1 MHPLIARYLSPE
13 AARETLEKEKNG
25 EPLGPEERLFAQ
37 TASAHPDKR
46 NELMGGKGKR
56 HLSSDAE
63 AAVVFLAAYAATRA
77 IAEDPTLSAATLKAR
92 ESLKAEGA
100 TEDETEAFIAAILLE
115 EAFGYEEEV
124 ESFDSSFVQEA
135 LGEVP
140 ALAALTREQVDALI
154 LGFEKGAKDDTER
167 NIRAHISRAL
177 VNIAWGEGPT
187 PINPEHMEALYES
200 EIIGKPEA
208 ELETRLHAIVNFLE
222 VLAKEGLIGPQRL
235 SRLRAQLG
243 DEEDGEEAEDFPS

>member
-37 TASAHPDKR
+37 TAAAHPDKR

-100 TEDETEAFIAAILLE
+100 TEDETDAFIAAILLE
-115 EAFGYEEEV
+115 EAFGYEEEL
-124 ESFDSSFVQEA
+124 EAFDHGYVQET

-140 ALAALTREQVDALI
+140 ALAALSREQVDALI
-154 LGFEKGAKDDTER
+154 LGFEKAARDETER
-167 NIRAHISRAL
+167 EIRARISRAL

-200 EIIGKPEA
+200 EIVDKPEA
-208 ELETRLHAIVNFLE
+208 EMEAGLHATVDFLQ

-235 SRLRAQLG
+235 SRLRSQLG
-243 DEEDGEEAEDFPS
+243 DEEA

>member
-25 EPLGPEERLFAQ
+25 EPLEPEERLFAQ
-37 TASAHPDKR
+37 TAAAHPDKR
-46 NELMGGKGKR
+46 NELVGGKGKR

-77 IAEDPTLSAATLKAR
+77 IAEDPALKDATQQAR
-92 ESLKAEGA
+92 KSLESEGA
-100 TEDETEAFIAAILLE
+100 SEDETDAFIASILLE

-124 ESFDSSFVQEA
+124 ESFDSSYVQET

-154 LGFEKGAKDDTER
+154 LGFEKGAKDDSER
-167 NIRAHISRAL
+167 TVRAHISRAL

-200 EIIGKPEA
+200 EIADKPEA
-208 ELETRLHAIVNFLE
+208 EMEAGLRATVDFLQ
-222 VLAKEGLIGPQRL
+222 VLAKEGLIGTQRL
-235 SRLRAQLG
+235 SRLRSQLG
-243 DEEDGEEAEDFPS
+243 DEEA

>member
-37 TASAHPDKR
+37 TAAAHPDKR
-46 NELMGGKGKR
+46 NALMGGKGK
-56 HLSSDAE
+56 HQLSSDAE

-77 IAEDPTLSAATLKAR
+77 IAEDPTLSAATLEAR
-92 ESLKAEGA
+92 KSLEAEGA
-100 TEDETEAFIAAILLE
+100 SEDETDAFIAAILLE
-115 EAFGYEEEV
+115 ESFGYEEEV
-124 ESFDSSFVQEA
+124 EAFDSSYIQEA

-154 LGFEKGAKDDTER
+154 LGFEKGARDDTER
-167 NIRAHISRAL
+167 NVRAHISRAL

-200 EIIGKPEA
+200 EIASKPEA
-208 ELETRLHAIVNFLE
+208 GMEAALHATVDFLQ
-222 VLAKEGLIGPQRL
+222 VLAREGLIGPQRL

-243 DEEDGEEAEDFPS
+243 DEEA

>member
-13 AARETLEKEKNG
+13 AARETLQKEKDG
-25 EPLGPEERLFAQ
+25 APLEPEERLFAQ
-37 TASAHPDKR
+37 TAAAHPDKR
-46 NELMGGKGKR
+46 NDLMGGKGKR

-63 AAVVFLAAYAATRA
+63 AAVVFLAAHAAARA
-77 IAEDPTLSAATLKAR
+77 IAEDPALAAAAAKAR
-92 ESLKAEGA
+92 EALKEEGA
-100 TEDETEAFIAAILLE
+100 TDDETDAFIASILLE

-124 ESFDSSFVQEA
+124 ESFDHTYVQET

-154 LGFEKGAKDDTER
+154 LGFEKASRDETER
-167 NIRAHISRAL
+167 NVRARISRAL
-177 VNIAWGEGPT
+177 VNVAWGEGPT

-200 EIIGKPEA
+200 EIAGKPEEEMEA
-208 ELETRLHAIVNFLE
+208 GLRATVDFLQ
-222 VLAKEGLIGPQRL
+222 VLAKEGLVGPQRL

-243 DEEDGEEAEDFPS
+243 DEEA

>member
-13 AARETLEKEKNG
+13 AARETLQKEKDG
-25 EPLGPEERLFAQ
+25 APLEPEERLFAQ
-37 TASAHPDKR
+37 TAAAHPDKR
-46 NELMGGKGKR
+46 NDLLGGKGKR

-77 IAEDPTLSAATLKAR
+77 IAEDPALSAATAKAR
-92 ESLKAEGA
+92 EALKEEGA
-100 TEDETEAFIAAILLE
+100 TDDETDAFIASILLE

-124 ESFDSSFVQEA
+124 ESFDHTYVLET

-154 LGFEKGAKDDTER
+154 LGFEKASRDEADR
-167 NIRAHISRAL
+167 NVRARISRGL
-177 VNIAWGEGPT
+177 VNTAWGEGPT

-200 EIIGKPEA
+200 EIATKSETEMEA
-208 ELETRLHAIVNFLE
+208 GLRATVDFLQ
-222 VLAKEGLIGPQRL
+222 VLAKEGLIGTQRL
-235 SRLRAQLG
+235 SRLRSQIG
-243 DEEDGEEAEDFPS
+243 DEEA

>member
-37 TASAHPDKR
+37 TAAAHPDKR

-77 IAEDPTLSAATLKAR
+77 IAEDPTLSAVTARAR
-92 ESLKAEGA
+92 ESLKEEGA
-100 TEDETEAFIAAILLE
+100 SEDETDAFIAAILLE

-124 ESFDSSFVQEA
+124 ETFDSSYVQEA

-154 LGFEKGAKDDTER
+154 LGFEKGARDETER
-167 NIRAHISRAL
+167 NVRAHISRAL

-200 EIIGKPEA
+200 EIADKPEA
-208 ELETRLHAIVNFLE
+208 EMEVGLRATVDFLQ
-222 VLAKEGLIGPQRL
+222 VLAREGLIGTQRL

-243 DEEDGEEAEDFPS
+243 DEEA

>member
-13 AARETLEKEKNG
+13 AARETLQKEKDG
-25 EPLGPEERLFAQ
+25 APLEPEERLFAQ
-37 TASAHPDKR
+37 TAAAHPDKR
-46 NELMGGKGKR
+46 NALLGGKGKR

-77 IAEDPTLSAATLKAR
+77 LAEDPTLSAATARAR
-92 ESLKAEGA
+92 EALKEEGA
-100 TEDETEAFIAAILLE
+100 SEDETDAFIASILLE

-124 ESFDSSFVQEA
+124 EAFDRTYVQET

-154 LGFEKGAKDDTER
+154 ISFEKAGRDETER
-167 NIRAHISRAL
+167 NVRARISRAL
-177 VNIAWGEGPT
+177 VNTAWGEGPT

-200 EIIGKPEA
+200 EIAGKPEEEMEA
-208 ELETRLHAIVNFLE
+208 GLRATVDFLQ

-243 DEEDGEEAEDFPS
+243 DEEA

>member
-13 AARETLEKEKNG
+13 AARETLQKEKDG
-25 EPLGPEERLFAQ
+25 APLEPEERLFAE
-37 TASAHPDKR
+37 TAAAHPDKR
-46 NELMGGKGKR
+46 ADLMGSKGKR

-77 IAEDPTLSAATLKAR
+77 IAEDPALSAATARAR
-92 ESLKAEGA
+92 EALKQEGA
-100 TEDETEAFIAAILLE
+100 SEDETDAFIASILLE

-124 ESFDSSFVQEA
+124 EAFDRSYIQEA

-154 LGFEKGAKDDTER
+154 LGFEKAARDETER
-167 NIRAHISRAL
+167 DVRARISRAL

-187 PINPEHMEALYES
+187 PINPEHMETLYES
-200 EIIGKPEA
+200 ELAEKPEA
-208 ELETRLHAIVNFLE
+208 ELEAGLRATVDFLQ
-222 VLAKEGLIGPQRL
+222 VLAREGLIGPQRL

-243 DEEDGEEAEDFPS
+243 DEEA

>member
-13 AARETLEKEKNG
+13 AARETLQKEKDG
-25 EPLGPEERLFAQ
+25 APLEPEERLFAQ
-37 TASAHPDKR
+37 TAAAHPDKR

-77 IAEDPTLSAATLKAR
+77 ISEDPALSAATARAR
-92 ESLKAEGA
+92 EALEEEGA
-100 TEDETEAFIAAILLE
+100 TEDERDAFIASILLE

-124 ESFDSSFVQEA
+124 ETFDSTYVQET

-140 ALAALTREQVDALI
+140 ALAALTREQVDALV
-154 LGFEKGAKDDTER
+154 LGFEKAGRDENDR
-167 NIRAHISRAL
+167 NVRGRISRAL
-177 VNIAWGEGPT
+177 VNTAWGEGPT
-187 PINPEHMEALYES
+187 PINPEHLEALYES
-200 EIIGKPEA
+200 EIAGKPEEEMEA
-208 ELETRLHAIVNFLE
+208 GLRATVDFLQ
-222 VLAKEGLIGPQRL
+222 VLAKEGLVGPQRL

-243 DEEDGEEAEDFPS
+243 DEEA

>member
-13 AARETLEKEKNG
+13 AARETLQKEKDG
-25 EPLGPEERLFAQ
+25 APLEPEERLFAQ
-37 TASAHPDKR
+37 TAAAHPDKR
-46 NELMGGKGKR
+46 NDLMGGKGKR

-77 IAEDPTLSAATLKAR
+77 ISEDPALSAATAKAR
-92 ESLKAEGA
+92 EALKEEGA
-100 TEDETEAFIAAILLE
+100 TEDEMDAFIASILLE

-124 ESFDSSFVQEA
+124 ESFDHTYVQET

-154 LGFEKGAKDDTER
+154 LGFEKAGRDENDR
-167 NIRAHISRAL
+167 NVRARISRAL
-177 VNIAWGEGPT
+177 VNTAWGEGPT

-200 EIIGKPEA
+200 EIAGKPEEEMEA
-208 ELETRLHAIVNFLE
+208 GLRATVDFLQ
-222 VLAKEGLIGPQRL
+222 VLAKEGLVGPQRL

-243 DEEDGEEAEDFPS
+243 DEEA

>member
-13 AARETLEKEKNG
+13 AARETLQKEKDG
-25 EPLGPEERLFAQ
+25 APLEPEERLFAQ
-37 TASAHPDKR
+37 TAAAHPDKR
-46 NELMGGKGKR
+46 NDLLGGKGKR

-63 AAVVFLAAYAATRA
+63 AAVVFLAAHAATRA
-77 IAEDPTLSAATLKAR
+77 ITEDPVLSAATARAR
-92 ESLKAEGA
+92 EALKAEGA
-100 TEDETEAFIAAILLE
+100 TEDEMDAFIASILLE

-124 ESFDSSFVQEA
+124 ESFDRTYIQET

-154 LGFEKGAKDDTER
+154 LGFEKAGRDETER
-167 NIRAHISRAL
+167 SIRARISRAL
-177 VNIAWGEGPT
+177 VNAAWGEGPT

-200 EIIGKPEA
+200 EIAGKPEEEMEA
-208 ELETRLHAIVNFLE
+208 GLRATVDFLH
-222 VLAKEGLIGPQRL
+222 VLAKEGLVGPQRL

-243 DEEDGEEAEDFPS
+243 DEEA

>member
-37 TASAHPDKR
+37 TAAAHPDKR
-46 NELMGGKGKR
+46 NDLMGGKGKR

-63 AAVVFLAAYAATRA
+63 AAVVFLAAHAAARA
-77 IAEDPTLSAATLKAR
+77 IAEDPALSAATTKAR
-92 ESLKAEGA
+92 EALKEEGA
-100 TEDETEAFIAAILLE
+100 TDDETDAFIASILLE

-124 ESFDSSFVQEA
+124 ESFDHTYVQET

-154 LGFEKGAKDDTER
+154 LGFEKAARDETER
-167 NIRAHISRAL
+167 NVRAHISRAL

-200 EIIGKPEA
+200 EIADKPEA
-208 ELETRLHAIVNFLE
+208 EMEARLRATVDFLQ
-222 VLAKEGLIGPQRL
+222 VLAKEGLVGPQRL

-243 DEEDGEEAEDFPS
+243 DEEA

>member
-13 AARETLEKEKNG
+13 AARETLQKEKDG
-25 EPLGPEERLFAQ
+25 APLEPEERLFAQ
-37 TASAHPDKR
+37 IAAAHPDKR
-46 NELMGGKGKR
+46 NDLLGGKGKR

-77 IAEDPTLSAATLKAR
+77 IAEDPDLSAATAKAR
-92 ESLKAEGA
+92 EALKAEGA
-100 TEDETEAFIAAILLE
+100 TDDETDAFIASILME

-124 ESFDSSFVQEA
+124 ESFDRTYVQET

-154 LGFEKGAKDDTER
+154 LGFEKAARDETER
-167 NIRAHISRAL
+167 NVRARISRAL
-177 VNIAWGEGPT
+177 VNTAWGEGPT
-187 PINPEHMEALYES
+187 PINPEHMEALYEA
-200 EIIGKPEA
+200 EIADKPEGEMEA
-208 ELETRLHAIVNFLE
+208 GLRATVDFLQ
-222 VLAKEGLIGPQRL
+222 VLAKEGLVGPQRL

-243 DEEDGEEAEDFPS
+243 DEEA

>member
-37 TASAHPDKR
+37 TAAAHPDKR
-46 NELMGGKGKR
+46 NELVGGKGKR

-77 IAEDPTLSAATLKAR
+77 IAEDPALKDATLKAR

-100 TEDETEAFIAAILLE
+100 TDDETEAFIAAILLE

-124 ESFDSSFVQEA
+124 ETFDSSFVQEA

-140 ALAALTREQVDALI
+140 SLAALTREQVDALI
-154 LGFEKGAKDDTER
+154 LGFEKGAKDDAER
-167 NIRAHISRAL
+167 TVRALISRAL

-200 EIIGKPEA
+200 EIAGKPEA
-208 ELETRLHAIVNFLE
+208 EMEAGLRASVDFLQ
-222 VLAKEGLIGPQRL
+222 VLAKEGLIGTQRL

-243 DEEDGEEAEDFPS
+243 DEEGEDEELPS